1 MDDNKRLSPEEI
13 QVNKIV
19 KEATESITKL
29 ENDIKKLEGRGTIR
43 LNYNPPGMPNIDHRQ
58 NAIDKEKIETS
69 IERIK
74 ADTIKTTDKIT
85 HTMPIEEQQK
95 VRKDVIKELY
105 KEVDQK
111 QLDAMGKE
119 RKDISESQKYLNQLQ
134 ADHARGKAPES
145 VTRKEQPSQTVSTRF
160 AESLNHSKFLSKE
173 QNQQLQE
180 KSKGVDKD
188 ER

>member
-19 KEATESITKL
+19 KDATENITKL

-74 ADTIKTTDKIT
+74 ADAIKTTDKIT
-85 HTMPIEEQQK
+85 HTMPLEEQQK

-119 RKDISESQKYLNQLQ
+119 RKDISDSQEYLNKLK
-134 ADHARGKAPES
+134 ANYAREKNPES
-145 VTRKEQPSQTVSTRF
+145 VTQKEQPTQTVSTRF

-173 QNQQLQE
+173 QNQQLSKE
-180 KSKGVDKD
+180 KSGGKD
-188 ER
+188 DRE

>member
-13 QVNKIV
+13 QVNKVV
-19 KEATESITKL
+19 KEATENVTKL
-29 ENDIKKLEGRGTIR
+29 ENDIKKLEGRGTLR

-58 NAIDKEKIETS
+58 NEIDKEKIENN
-69 IERIK
+69 IKLIK

-85 HTMPIEEQQK
+85 DKLPLEEQKK
-95 VRKDVIKELY
+95 VREDVIKQLY
-105 KEVDQK
+105 KEVDEK
-111 QLDAMGKE
+111 KLDAKGKE
-119 RKDISESQKYLNQLQ
+119 RKDISESQEYLNQLK
-134 ADHARGKAPES
+134 ANNAREKSPEPAS
-145 VTRKEQPSQTVSTRF
+145 QKEQPTQSVSTKF
-160 AESLNHSKFLSKE
+160 GESLNHSKFLSKE